1 MGYFLPETKCYLIM
15 NKQNS
20 TDETTNRIVI
30 EEIDPEEINKIWD
43 SLPEIRSALQ

>member
-1 MGYFLPETKCYLIM
+1 M
-15 NKQNS
+15 NKQNF